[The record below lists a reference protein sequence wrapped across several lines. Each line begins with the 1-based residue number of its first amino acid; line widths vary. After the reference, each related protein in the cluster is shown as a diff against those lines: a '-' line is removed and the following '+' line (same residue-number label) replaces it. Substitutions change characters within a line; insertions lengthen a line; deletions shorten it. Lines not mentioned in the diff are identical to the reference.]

1 MRYARLR
8 TIFSKK
14 IGCYARFFQFHWK
27 KLKCFSTNTTYN
39 SFILLRTN
47 ERYDT
52 MSYQN
57 YQSQN
62 QFQNE
67 EAAASAAAAAAA
79 HYDNIMAQ
87 MDALDERAAELHA
100 NADIRNLFRDRLA
113 MINNADRYHTG
124 DNVVQCRTIQMCDPE
139 DWIAL
144 FGSEQY
150 IYPYAQRCMD
160 YDQDETRTAPYAGEL
175 EVSMLLEENV
185 TPGVHRAVFIV
196 YVNPHQQFY
205 DGHLIEM
212 EYGEGSYRHQTIN
225 RMFAHAIVQEFT
237 EYQILAFLADDIE
250 MNSLLYGYFLDGFNP
265 MRFGGRAGADDAD
278 AGVYDEEEDRRHACR
293 NVVNMVLHDGVDPNA
308 IPVLVP
314 VPVPV
319 VAIPPPHPVNDFAAI
334 YRGYFGEDDE
344 DDDDDDENWGE
355 EDAVAS
361 VRG

>member
-1 MRYARLR
+1 M
-8 TIFSKK
+8 IK
-14 IGCYARFFQFHWK
+14 IGWATHGYARFFQK

-57 YQSQN
+57 YQNQN

-67 EAAASAAAAAAA
+67 EAAASAAAAAA

-87 MDALDERAAELHA
+87 MDALDERAAEVHA

-139 DWIAL
+139 DWIVL

-160 YDQDETRTAPYAGEL
+160 YDQDETRTVPYVGEL

-237 EYQILAFLADDIE
+237 EYQILAFLADDTE

-278 AGVYDEEEDRRHACR
+278 AGVYDADAGVYDEEEDRRHACH

-308 IPVLVP
+308 IPVL

-344 DDDDDDENWGE
+344 DDDAEDDDENWGE

>member
-1 MRYARLR
+1 
-8 TIFSKK
+8 
-14 IGCYARFFQFHWK
+14 
-27 KLKCFSTNTTYN
+27 
-39 SFILLRTN
+39 
-47 ERYDT
+47 

-67 EAAASAAAAAAA
+67 EAAAASAAAAAAAA

-100 NADIRNLFRDRLA
+100 NADIRNQFRDRIA

-144 FGSEQY
+144 FGSERH

-160 YDQDETRTAPYAGEL
+160 YDQDETRTVPYAGEL

-237 EYQILAFLADDIE
+237 EYQILAFLADDTE

-265 MRFGGRAGADDAD
+265 MRFGGRAD
-278 AGVYDEEEDRRHACR
+278 DEEDRHRRHACR

-308 IPVLVP
+308 IPVLM
-314 VPVPV
+314 PVPV
-319 VAIPPPHPVNDFAAI
+319 VAIPPPPPVNDFAAI

-344 DDDDDDENWGE
+344 DEDDYDDEDEDDYDDDDEDDENWGEE